1 MNDARYHQ
9 LKHEYLKMF
18 WGYSEF
24 RDQQEEII
32 DSIVSGK
39 DTLALLPTGAG
50 KSLCY
55 QLPALFL
62 EGTCL
67 VISPLLAL
75 MRDQV
80 IQLKS
85 LGIEAEYL
93 SFELED
99 IEMELIL
106 SRCKEGITKLLFVSP
121 ERLQNS
127 VFLRHMEEIEVSFL
141 AVDEAHCISEW
152 GQDFRPSYQH
162 IKQFREEFLPVPCLA
177 LTATAT
183 PQVLSEIKTKLAL
196 SHVQLF
202 QKSFKR
208 DNLQIAMEKENHK
221 YERIA
226 ELLQNHKES
235 GLVYVRTR
243 KEAENLSKFLR
254 SRGHDRVQYYH
265 AGLTSKEKK
274 TRQSNWLRL
283 PSQVLISTNAFGM
296 GIDKTNVRFVV
307 HFTIP
312 NSLENYYQEIG
323 RAGRDSESS
332 LALLLWSEEEIA
344 EFDRIL
350 QNQMPTK
357 EQYEKIISILY
368 SLYQVAEGELPEK
381 SFVLDIEK
389 IKRLTRCS
397 GAKVR
402 NIIQFLHH
410 QELIFHNNYKSPS
423 TLELTL
429 IPDEIDQLPSKEAT
443 FLENLY
449 RQLPGLSKQRVH
461 FSELNLSSKL
471 GLSPEHLKE
480 SLAALSKRDYAHYM
494 DGSLSSVKFLKPRD
508 SRALSYRYYHLFSQ
522 IQKNKV
528 QKWEE
533 MKYFVKEETT
543 CKMALI
549 LRYFGEHS
557 SAACQK
563 CYVCKKNQEAS
574 FGSTLESELLF
585 ALEKRP
591 KTLEQL
597 CVHLSLYAKNEVL
610 ETLIELLDKEEVK
623 MKDFRTYTKA

>member
-1 MNDARYHQ
+1 MNDARYQQ
-9 LKHEYLKMF
+9 LKYEYLKMF

-67 VISPLLAL
+67 IISPLLAL

-80 IQLKS
+80 IQLKA

-99 IEMELIL
+99 LEMELIL
-106 SRCKEGITKLLFVSP
+106 SRCKEGVTKLLFVSP

-162 IKQFREEFLPVPCLA
+162 IKQFREEFLQVPCLA

-183 PQVLSEIKTKLAL
+183 PQVLAEIKTKLAL
-196 SHVQLF
+196 TPVQLF

-208 DNLQIAMEKENHK
+208 DNLQIAMEKESHK
-221 YERIA
+221 YERVA
-226 ELLQNHKES
+226 ELLRNHKES
-235 GLVYVRTR
+235 GLIYVRTR
-243 KEAENLSKFLR
+243 KEAENLSQFLR
-254 SRGHDRVQYYH
+254 SRGNDRVQYYH
-265 AGLTSKEKK
+265 AGLSAKEKIS
-274 TRQSNWLRL
+274 RQTHWLQSSN
-283 PSQVLISTNAFGM
+283 QVLISTNAFGM

-312 NSLENYYQEIG
+312 SSLENYYQEIG
-323 RAGRDSESS
+323 RAGRDAHLS

-350 QNQMPTK
+350 KNQMPTK
-357 EQYEKIISILY
+357 EQYEKILSILY
-368 SLYQVAEGELPEK
+368 SIYQVAEGELPEK

-410 QELIFHNNYKSPS
+410 QELIYHNDYKSPS
-423 TLELTL
+423 TLELFL
-429 IPDEIDQLPSKEAT
+429 SPDEIDQLPASEAAV
-443 FLENLY
+443 LENLY

-461 FSELNLSSKL
+461 FSDIGLASKIGVSLENLKQTFVTLNKT
-471 GLSPEHLKE
+471 
-480 SLAALSKRDYAHYM
+480 DYALYM

-508 SRALSYRYYHLFSQ
+508 SRALSFGYYPLFAQ

-533 MKYFVKEETT
+533 MKYFVKEEKT
-543 CKMALI
+543 CKMVLI
-549 LRYFGEHS
+549 LRYFGES
-557 SAACQK
+557 SNEPCQR
-563 CYVCKKNQEAS
+563 CYVCKKNQEAN
-574 FGSTLESELLF
+574 FGSSLESELLF
-585 ALEKRP
+585 ALERGP

-597 CVHLSLYAKNEVL
+597 SVHLSLYPKNDIL
-610 ETLIELLDKEEVK
+610 ESLILLLDKEEVK